1 MKKEMKNPLMKAMK
15 AMIRQGVDLKVQM
28 PPNQILEQ
36 LHQLMSEK
44 VKIDITCTKDLDVL
58 KRKPLTFPQFVY
70 DRSLEQ
76 YGLYTK
82 SAKVIVQMCQGLAT
96 TESQIDQKINYS
108 NILMR
113 MVGMTVPPY
122 RNDEASVVI
131 KSHQFFIDCQK
142 KWIKRVTEVDK

>member
-1 MKKEMKNPLMKAMK
+1 
-15 AMIRQGVDLKVQM
+15 
-28 PPNQILEQ
+28 
-36 LHQLMSEK
+36 MSEK

-96 TESQIDQKINYS
+96 TESQID
-108 NILMR
+108 
-113 MVGMTVPPY
+113 
-122 RNDEASVVI
+122 
-131 KSHQFFIDCQK
+131 
-142 KWIKRVTEVDK
+142 

>member
-108 NILMR
+108 NILIR
-113 MVGMTVPPY
+113 F
-122 RNDEASVVI
+122 
-131 KSHQFFIDCQK
+131 HHF
-142 KWIKRVTEVDK
+142 